1 MNNWQTVEYDL
12 NEAEVNSISDYSDLR
27 FRLSVNIGHN
37 SGFPDIIAECSWVEV
52 EFSQRP

>member
-12 NEAEVNSISDYSDLR
+12 NAAEVNSISDYSDLR

-37 SGFPDIIAECSWVEV
+37 SGFPDIAAECSWVEV